1 MPDMTLYRGE
11 RDNVW
16 PAPAVRLIWG
26 GMTIRDPWPG
36 ARLPNQTATGAWSA
50 LSRAISTGG
59 GDPAAFSRALR
70 ATGVPYGLDFTRT
83 PAPVDP
89 GCDHHYVVT
98 IHHARTFLL
107 RYGGVGGW
115 TLGDEVPWVTDPT
128 LADQDYVVLNGPNVS
143 RSTVLG
149 YGHFAD
155 TPEVTLF
162 TDVPTTWV
170 TSVNGQPIGA
180 RGVRVLTDS
189 ALSEDERLRLTKLR
203 RP

>member
-26 GMTIRDPWPG
+26 GLTIRDPWPG
-36 ARLPNQTATGAWSA
+36 ARLSNQTATGAWSA
-50 LSRAISTGG
+50 LSRAIGACG
-59 GDPAAFSRALR
+59 GDLAEFSRRLR
-70 ATGVPYGLDFTRT
+70 ATGVSYGLTFART
-83 PAPVDP
+83 PTESDS
-89 GCDHHYVVT
+89 DHNYVVT

-107 RYGGVGGW
+107 RYGGIGGW

-128 LADQDYVVLNGPNVS
+128 LADRDYVVVNGPTVG

-149 YGHFAD
+149 YGHVAG

-162 TDVPTTWV
+162 TDVPTGWV

-189 ALSEDERLRLTKLR
+189 ALSDAERLRLTKLR

>member
-16 PAPAVRLIWG
+16 PHPAVRLIWG

-36 ARLPNQTATGAWSA
+36 ARLPNQTATGAWCT

-59 GDPAAFSRALR
+59 GDLAAFSRTLR
-70 ATGVPYGLDFTRT
+70 TAGVSYGLTFART
-83 PAPVDP
+83 PVPVESES
-89 GCDHHYVVT
+89 DHHYVIT
-98 IHHARTFLL
+98 IQHARTFLL

-115 TLGDEVPWVTDPT
+115 ALGDEVPWVTDPT
-128 LADQDYVVLNGPNVS
+128 LADQDYVVLNGSGVS

-155 TPEVTLF
+155 APEVTLF
-162 TDVPTTWV
+162 TDVPTGWV
-170 TSVNGQPIGA
+170 TSVNGLPIGA

-189 ALSEDERLRLTKLR
+189 ALSEAERLRLTKLR

>member
-50 LSRAISTGG
+50 LSRAISNGG
-59 GDPAAFSRALR
+59 GGPAGFSHTLR
-70 ATGVPYGLDFTRT
+70 TAAVPYGLTFART
-83 PAPVDP
+83 PVPVESES
-89 GCDHHYVVT
+89 DHHYVIT

-128 LADQDYVVLNGPNVS
+128 LADQDYVVLNGPSVS

-149 YGHFAD
+149 YGHFAGP
-155 TPEVTLF
+155 PEVTLF
-162 TDVPTTWV
+162 TDVPTGWV
-170 TSVNGQPIGA
+170 TSVNGLPIGA

-189 ALSEDERLRLTKLR
+189 ALSEAERVRLTKLR

>member
-59 GDPAAFSRALR
+59 GGPAGFSRTLR
-70 ATGVPYGLDFTRT
+70 TAGVSYGLTFART
-83 PAPVDP
+83 PIAVASES
-89 GCDHHYVVT
+89 DHHYVIT
-98 IHHARTFLL
+98 INHARTFLL

-115 TLGDEVPWVTDPT
+115 TLGDEVPWVADPA
-128 LADQDYVVLNGPNVS
+128 LADQDYVVLNGPSVN

-149 YGHFAD
+149 YGHFEG

-162 TDVPTTWV
+162 TDVPTGWV
-170 TSVNGQPIGA
+170 TSVNGLPIGA

-189 ALSEDERLRLTKLR
+189 ALSEAERVRLTKLR

>member
-11 RDNVW
+11 RHNVW
-16 PAPAVRLIWG
+16 PDPAVRLIWG
-26 GMTIRDPWPG
+26 GMTILDPWPG

-59 GDPAAFSRALR
+59 GDLAAFSRSLR
-70 ATGVPYGLDFTRT
+70 AAGVSHGLTFTRV
-83 PAPVDP
+83 PDPVRSESA
-89 GCDHHYVVT
+89 HHYVVT

-115 TLGDEVPWVTDPT
+115 TLGEEVPWVTDPT
-128 LADQDYVVLNGPNVS
+128 PADQDYVVLNGPSVS

-149 YGHFAD
+149 YGHFAG

-180 RGVRVLTDS
+180 RGIRVLVDS
-189 ALSEDERLRLTKLR
+189 ALSDAERVKLTKLR

>member
-36 ARLPNQTATGAWSA
+36 ARLPNQTATGAWCA
-50 LSRAISTGG
+50 LSRAISTAG
-59 GDPAAFSRALR
+59 GDLAAFSRTLR
-70 ATGVPYGLDFTRT
+70 TAGVSYGLTFART
-83 PAPVDP
+83 PTRSRS
-89 GCDHHYVVT
+89 DHNYVVT

-115 TLGDEVPWVTDPT
+115 ALGDEVPWATDPT
-128 LADQDYVVLNGPNVS
+128 LPDQDYVVLNGPSVS

-149 YGHFAD
+149 YGHAAGG
-155 TPEVTLF
+155 PQVTLF
-162 TDVPTTWV
+162 TDVPTGWV

-180 RGVRVLTDS
+180 RGVRVLIDS
-189 ALSEDERLRLTKLR
+189 VLSDDERRRLTKLR